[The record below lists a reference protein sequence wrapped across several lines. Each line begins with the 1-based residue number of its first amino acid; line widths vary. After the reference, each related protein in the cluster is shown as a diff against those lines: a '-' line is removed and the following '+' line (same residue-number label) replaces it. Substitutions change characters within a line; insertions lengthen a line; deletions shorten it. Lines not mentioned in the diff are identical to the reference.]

1 MKSGLPK
8 RSASEEGADKDDG
21 FVSRRADMVT
31 AGKDMGEKTAGQ
43 QKAAEIQIKGAR
55 MMSKANDLLQGSA
68 ASASAS
74 VQALAQQTAVTSQAG
89 NMISSASAS
98 DIAQNA
104 AAGGGRVVSPVVI
117 LVVNQGPSSLLSRWR
132 TAVWPAARL
141 TAHCCTG

>member
-8 RSASEEGADKDDG
+8 RSASEEGADKDEG

-43 QKAAEIQIKGAR
+43 QKAAEIQTKGAR

-68 ASASAS
+68 ASASTS

-98 DIAQNA
+98 DIAQNVA
-104 AAGGGRVVSPVVI
+104 AGRVVSPVVS
-117 LVVNQGPSSLLSRWR
+117 LVVNQGPSSLPSRWQ